1 MILLAASVAL
11 YALASLCA
19 FHQAQRDARH
29 TRIANALRRGL
40 PRRRAHE

>member
-1 MILLAASVAL
+1 MIALAASFAL

-29 TRIANALRRGL
+29 TRIANALRLAVLREIH
-40 PRRRAHE
+40 AS